1 VHATG
6 DVFEGTF
13 RQGKLVGEGAVTLRN
28 GDVINA
34 RWRRDSTAEGTITYS
49 NGSLYTGSLLS
60 NRPDGYGVMEYIPR
74 GARYDGQWQHGRPHG
89 AGTLTFPNGDFVQ
102 GDWSNGACSLG
113 HGRRTFVGD
122 SRFFSGLRLCGSR
135 VRGGKDDGSFAQA
148 AARVTAGVKPEDNIG
163 EATYTGEMS
172 VTERVAGLK
181 DGLSNST
188 GRDGVSLMMALAMTA
203 SGGTLSPMA
212 GAH

>member
-1 VHATG
+1 MQTPSTTAAGKSRQRTAAARPDSSSFDAEALRPTVTKLKDGREHLAFANGDTFTGEKQKDLQHSPHDFTHAQFTPTGSGKYVVHATG

-13 RQGKLVGEGAVTLRN
+13 KQGKLVGEGSVTLRN

-102 GDWSNGACSLG
+102 GTTAC
-113 HGRRTFVGD
+113 
-122 SRFFSGLRLCGSR
+122 
-135 VRGGKDDGSFAQA
+135 
-148 AARVTAGVKPEDNIG
+148 
-163 EATYTGEMS
+163 
-172 VTERVAGLK
+172 
-181 DGLSNST
+181 
-188 GRDGVSLMMALAMTA
+188 
-203 SGGTLSPMA
+203 
-212 GAH
+212 